1 MTTMTTQD
9 SGARSVASVKMGN
22 PSLVFG
28 KLADFQGKRLYPDRV
43 SDTLSYDLTQG
54 DVSEQT
60 LYDETTH
67 YIDYYYRQQRRSH
80 TNPKRERGS
89 DEIK

>member
-1 MTTMTTQD
+1 M
-9 SGARSVASVKMGN
+9 V
-22 PSLVFG
+22 
-28 KLADFQGKRLYPDRV
+28 DFQGKRLYPDRV

-67 YIDYYYRQQRRSH
+67 YIDY
-80 TNPKRERGS
+80 
-89 DEIK
+89 